1 MRLKVENC
9 TEAWSWGEAP
19 MSAAAN
25 VATLMQQRSSEE
37 NPHVYTLLAAPYKR
51 NLGGNPFI

>member
-25 VATLMQQRSSEE
+25 VASFMQQQSFEE
-37 NPHVYTLLAAPYKR
+37 NSVFT
-51 NLGGNPFI
+51 PF

>member
-25 VATLMQQRSSEE
+25 VASFMQQQSFEE
-37 NPHVYTLLAAPYKR
+37 NPVFT
-51 NLGGNPFI
+51 PF